1 MNKFQYLIIIF
12 SLFLLSIT
20 NTHAQNKI
28 VYLDLDYIL
37 SNSNPGKLVLQ
48 NLKKIENKKI
58 EEFKASEKNLKDEEN
73 KILATKTIIS
83 NDALEEKISKFQIK
97 LKKYKQYKSNEIDNM
112 KEIRNKEIIK
122 LINSIN
128 PIIENFMNENSIS
141 IVFDKKNIFI
151 ADKNYD
157 ITNDI
162 IEKININIK

>member
-1 MNKFQYLIIIF
+1 MYKFQHLLIIF
-12 SLFLLSIT
+12 FLFLLST
-20 NTHAQNKI
+20 KNTHAQNKI
-28 VYLDLDYIL
+28 VYLDLDFIL

-58 EEFKASEKNLKDEEN
+58 EEFKATENNLKNEEN
-73 KILATKTIIS
+73 KILASKTIIS
-83 NDALEEKISKFQIK
+83 NEALEKKISEFQIK
-97 LKKYKQYKSNEIDNM
+97 LKKYNEYKSNEIDNM
-112 KEIRNKEIIK
+112 KKIRSNEIIN

-141 IVFDKKNIFI
+141 IIFDKKNIFI

>member
-1 MNKFQYLIIIF
+1 
-12 SLFLLSIT
+12 
-20 NTHAQNKI
+20 
-28 VYLDLDYIL
+28 
-37 SNSNPGKLVLQ
+37 
-48 NLKKIENKKI
+48 
-58 EEFKASEKNLKDEEN
+58 
-73 KILATKTIIS
+73 
-83 NDALEEKISKFQIK
+83 
-97 LKKYKQYKSNEIDNM
+97 M